1 MDMPRIIG
9 LVGRAGVG
17 KTTLAEMLAP
27 EGYMRAPLATPI
39 KAMLTTLL
47 ADQGV
52 DYDTIDRMLYGDMKE
67 EPTKFLAGKSPR
79 VAMQTLG
86 TEWRDCI
93 HPNLWL
99 EIWNTRSA
107 FLNSKLVVDDVRFAH
122 EATFLR
128 SLGAKLVLVVRHSNQ
143 IKVNPHRSEEEW
155 LTIKTDATVVN
166 SETDPEKML
175 DQVKVYLFK
184 RTPHA

>member
-9 LVGRAGVG
+9 LVGRAGAG
-17 KTTLAEMLAP
+17 KTTLAEMLASD
-27 EGYMRAPLATPI
+27 GYVRAPLATPI
-39 KAMLTTLL
+39 KSMLTTLL

-52 DYDTIDRMLYGDMKE
+52 DYDTIDRMLYGDLKE

-86 TEWRDCI
+86 TEWRDLI

-107 FLNSKLVVDDVRFAH
+107 FLSSKLVVDDVHFAH

-128 SLGAKLVLVVRHSNQ
+128 NVGAKLFLVARHGTQ
-143 IKVNPHRSEEEW
+143 AYVTPHRSEVEW
-155 LTIKTDATVVN
+155 LHIRTDATIVN
-166 SETDPEKML
+166 NETDPEKML
-175 DQVKVYLFK
+175 DQVKAYFE
-184 RTPHA
+184 RTP